1 MLDINTQLLIA
12 ALENEGV
19 VEPCDDINAH
29 PLDWCEVT
37 GVDLCDEIW
46 PESLISLNFMT
57 TLKFAA

>member
-19 VEPCDDINAH
+19 VEPCDDNNSH

-37 GVDLCDEIW
+37 GVDLFDEIY
-46 PESLISLNFMT
+46 LN
-57 TLKFAA
+57 AAQ

>member
-1 MLDINTQLLIA
+1 MLDINTHLLIA

-46 PESLISLNFMT
+46 PESMEVC
-57 TLKFAA
+57 